1 MYKTDVGTRLRYAL
15 EFHTR
20 YELGEAIPPWLCN
33 GTVKLGL
40 GPGECYPNACA
51 GLRDLMHRKV
61 TEVGFNA
68 MSFRLGNYMTNTGN
82 YTEGQRP
89 ATTNLLFLGWETLTH
104 AEQPN

>member
-1 MYKTDVGTRLRYAL
+1 
-15 EFHTR
+15 
-20 YELGEAIPPWLCN
+20 
-33 GTVKLGL
+33 
-40 GPGECYPNACA
+40 
-51 GLRDLMHRKV
+51 MHCKV

-82 YTEGQRP
+82 YTEGKRP